1 MIEDIAPFF
10 WNWTFFGIWKVI
22 CYISRKTFWV
32 NLFSEFFQI
41 CIGHWAKTVS
51 AFWLECL
58 EKCCHHCILRVQI
71 NTCRKKF
78 WGKSF
83 SSLPDIEK
91 KCFSLSLTMFWRGCH
106 YCILRLQ
113 RIILKI
119 FVKKL
124 FVSQFL
130 TMSKKRWCFCWKIF
144 GQTII
149 PRSACPGESFEEQQF
164 FKKKLFFFRHQISS
178 EMFSV
183 FCRNF
188 LGRPAKTVIR
198 LSKGTIWEKYIFHEK
213 SMYFSFNFGK
223 TLKKVQPCGSIFS
236 MGFQEEHA
244 TYTKKTFWSNF
255 SWECFRKLPS
265 LSRRDIFR
273 TLANKYFYRF
283 VKNAAYLSTSPF
295 GWLLSSLG
303 KRPLLLNQFRLA
315 ISEFVSGL
323 LRISFQLDFS
333 ELRSTYTDEHL

>member
-10 WNWTFFGIWKVI
+10 WNWTFFGIWKII
-22 CYISRKTFWV
+22 CYISRKTLWV

-58 EKCCHHCILRVQI
+58 EKCCHHCFLRVQI

-91 KCFSLSLTMFWRGCH
+91 KCFSLSLTMFRRGCH
-106 YCILRLQ
+106 YCILPLQ

-149 PRSACPGESFEEQQF
+149 PPSACHGESFEEQQF

-178 EMFSV
+178 EIFSV

-188 LGRPAKTVIR
+188 LGRPAKTVIH
-198 LSKGTIWEKYIFHEK
+198 LSKGTIWEKF
-213 SMYFSFNFGK
+213 
-223 TLKKVQPCGSIFS
+223 
-236 MGFQEEHA
+236 
-244 TYTKKTFWSNF
+244 F
-255 SWECFRKLPS
+255 SWE
-265 LSRRDIFR
+265 
-273 TLANKYFYRF
+273 KYVLFYSF
-283 VKNAAYLSTSPF
+283 SENQSKN
-295 GWLLSSLG
+295 
-303 KRPLLLNQFRLA
+303 
-315 ISEFVSGL
+315 SGL
-323 LRISFQLDFS
+323 VAQFFQWDFKKCMLPIQKRHFDQIFHGNVFASYRHWAGETFFDLWQINISTGL
-333 ELRSTYTDEHL
+333 